1 MSRLNFSALLA
12 LAGRQLRRDARASEV
27 RVLFFSVLVAVAAST
42 AIGYFGARLNGA
54 MQLRATEFLGA
65 DLVLQGTSPARPGQI
80 DDGEALGLAHAR
92 VVEFTSVVGG
102 DQGIQLSSVKA
113 ADARYPLR
121 GEIRSAPAPYGAES
135 PGGGPGP
142 GEAWV
147 EPRLL
152 VALGMQ
158 IGDSIDVGQKT
169 LRLSRVLTY
178 EPDRA
183 NNFYSLTP
191 RVLMNLADLA
201 STGVIQPGSR
211 VSYRDLWRGEPQAL
225 AAYCKGVEQHLAANQ
240 RLLDTRDGN
249 RQIGGALG
257 KAERYLN
264 MASLV
269 AVLLAGVA
277 VALSASRYAA
287 RRLDASALLRCLG
300 LSRRQALGLYC
311 LQLAMLGVVAAL
323 FGAGL
328 GWLAQLGLFQLL
340 EGLLPSTVP
349 PGGIAPALAGIA
361 TGLVALAGFAL
372 PPLAALGR
380 VPPLR
385 VLRRDL
391 LPVPPSSWLVYGA
404 ALLALGLI
412 MWRLSLD
419 LLLTFALLGGGLIAA
434 AVLGGLLLLVLRSLR
449 RALAGAPLTWRLGL
463 GQLLRYPL
471 AAAGQALAFGLILL
485 AMGLVAL
492 LRGELLDTWQAQL
505 PADAPNHFALN
516 ILPDQREPFAQ
527 QLQAIGA
534 RSAPLYP
541 VTPGRLVAINGQPV
555 NQVVSKDS
563 TGERAVQRD
572 LSLTWA
578 AELPSGNAL
587 SEGRWWQEAPSPQD
601 TPGVATPDVPAPD
614 VATPDVATPDVATPD
629 VSVEAELAASLGLKL
644 GDELTFD
651 IGDQQHSA
659 KVSSLRTVHW
669 DSFQP
674 NFYMIFQ
681 PGTLQ
686 GLPTTYL
693 TSFYLPAGHDKDIVA
708 LSRAFPAATIL
719 QVDALLSQLRSILA
733 QVTLAVE
740 YVLLF
745 VLAAGLAVLFA
756 GLQATLDERIRQGA
770 LLRALGASRALL
782 VRTRRIE
789 FGLLG
794 AASGVLAALGCE
806 LVTWVLYR
814 YAFALTWSP
823 HPWLLVLPVAGAV
836 LVGGAGMLG
845 TRRALNA
852 SPLAVLR
859 EG

>member
-1 MSRLNFSALLA
+1 MRRLSLLRLCSLA
-12 LAGRQLRRDARASEV
+12 LRQLLRDVRASEV
-27 RVLFFSVLVAVAAST
+27 RVLFFALLVAVAAST

-54 MQLRATEFLGA
+54 MQLRASEFLGA
-65 DLVLQGTSPARPGQI
+65 NLVLQGSSAATDPQLSAGT
-80 DDGEALGLAHAR
+80 ELGLRHAR
-92 VVEFTSVVGG
+92 VVEFTSVVGT
-102 DQGIQLSSVKA
+102 DAGIQLSSIKA
-113 ADARYPLR
+113 ADAAYPLR
-121 GEIRSAPAPYGAES
+121 GELRSAAAPFAEER
-135 PGGGPGP
+135 PGGSPAP

-152 VALGMQ
+152 VALGLAM
-158 IGDSIDVGQKT
+158 GDSIDVGMKS
-169 LRLSRVLTY
+169 LRISRVLTY

-191 RVLMNLADLA
+191 RVLINFDDLQA
-201 STGVIQPGSR
+201 TGVIQPGSR
-211 VSYRDLWRGEPQAL
+211 VTYRDLWRGEAETLSRYRQT
-225 AAYCKGVEQHLAANQ
+225 VEPTLAANQ
-240 RLLDTRDGN
+240 SLRDTRDGN

-311 LQLAMLGVVAAL
+311 VQLAALGLVAAL
-323 FGAGL
+323 AGAVI
-328 GWLAQLGLFQLL
+328 GWLAQLGLFRLL
-340 EGLLPSTVP
+340 DGLMPSTIP
-349 PGGIAPALAGIA
+349 PGGLTPALAGIA

-391 LPVPPSSWLVYGA
+391 LPVPASSWLVYGT
-404 ALLALGLI
+404 ALFALGLI

-419 LLLTFALLGGGLIAA
+419 LLLTFALLAGGLIAA
-434 AVLGGLLLLVLRSLR
+434 LLLGGLLLLGLRSLR
-449 RALAGAPLTWRLGL
+449 RLLAGAPLTWRLGL
-463 GQLLRYPL
+463 GQLLRHPL

-492 LRGELLDTWQAQL
+492 LRAELLDNWQAQL
-505 PADAPNHFALN
+505 PKDAPNHFALN
-516 ILPDQREPFAQ
+516 ILPDNREPFAQ
-527 QLQAIGA
+527 RLREANAI
-534 RSAPLYP
+534 SAPLYP
-541 VTPGRLVAINGQPV
+541 VIPGRLTHINDEPV
-555 NQVVSKDS
+555 RQLVSKES

-578 AELPSGNAL
+578 ADLPQGNAL
-587 SEGRWWQEAPSPQD
+587 VSGEWWQAAPASD
-601 TPGVATPDVPAPD
+601 GIPG
-614 VATPDVATPDVATPD
+614 
-629 VSVEAELAASLGLKL
+629 VSVETELAASLHLKL
-644 GDELTFD
+644 GDLLNFD
-651 IGDQQHSA
+651 IAGQQRQA
-659 KVSSLRTVHW
+659 RVSSLRSVHW

-693 TSFYLPAGHDKDIVA
+693 TSFYLAPGHDQEVVA

-719 QVDALLSQLRSILA
+719 QVDALLEQLRSILA

-770 LLRALGASRALL
+770 LLRALGAGRPLL
-782 VRTRRIE
+782 VRARRIE

-794 AASGVLAALGCE
+794 AASGVLAAVGCE
-806 LVTWVLYR
+806 LISWALYR
-814 YAFALTWSP
+814 YAFDLQWGP
-823 HPWLLVLPVAGAV
+823 HPWLLLLPLIGAL
-836 LVGGAGMLG
+836 LVGGAGVFG

-852 SPLAVLR
+852 SPLTVLR

>member
-1 MSRLNFSALLA
+1 MRRLSLLRLCSLA
-12 LAGRQLRRDARASEV
+12 LRQLLRDVRASEV
-27 RVLFFSVLVAVAAST
+27 RVLFFALLVAVAAST

-54 MQLRATEFLGA
+54 MQLRASEFLGA
-65 DLVLQGTSPARPGQI
+65 DLVLQGSSAASDPQI
-80 DDGEALGLAHAR
+80 SAGTELGLRHAR
-92 VVEFTSVVGG
+92 VVEFTSVVGT
-102 DQGIQLSSVKA
+102 DAGIQLSSIKA
-113 ADARYPLR
+113 ADAAYPLR
-121 GEIRSAPAPYGAES
+121 GELRSAAAPFAEER
-135 PGGGPGP
+135 PGGGPAP

-152 VALGMQ
+152 VALGLAM
-158 IGDSIDVGQKT
+158 GDSIDVGMKS
-169 LRLSRVLTY
+169 LRISRVLTY

-191 RVLMNLADLA
+191 RVLINFDDLQA
-201 STGVIQPGSR
+201 TGVIQPGSR
-211 VSYRDLWRGEPQAL
+211 VTYRDLWRGEAETLSRYRQT
-225 AAYCKGVEQHLAANQ
+225 VEPTLAANQ
-240 RLLDTRDGN
+240 SLRDTRDGN

-311 LQLAMLGVVAAL
+311 VQLAALGLVAAL
-323 FGAGL
+323 AGAVI
-328 GWLAQLGLFQLL
+328 GWLAQLGLFRLL
-340 EGLLPSTVP
+340 DGLMPSTIP
-349 PGGIAPALAGIA
+349 PGGLTPALAGIA
-361 TGLVALAGFAL
+361 TGLVALAGFAW
-372 PPLAALGR
+372 PPRAALGR
-380 VPPLR
+380 GPPLR

-391 LPVPPSSWLVYGA
+391 LPVPASSWLVYGT
-404 ALLALGLI
+404 ALFALGLI

-434 AVLGGLLLLVLRSLR
+434 LLLGGLLLLGLRSLR
-449 RALAGAPLTWRLGL
+449 RLLAGAPLTWRLGL
-463 GQLLRYPL
+463 GQLLRHPL

-492 LRGELLDTWQAQL
+492 LRAELLDNWQAQL
-505 PADAPNHFALN
+505 PKDAPNHFALN
-516 ILPDQREPFAQ
+516 ILPDDREPFTQRLREAN
-527 QLQAIGA
+527 AI
-534 RSAPLYP
+534 SAPLYP
-541 VTPGRLVAINGQPV
+541 VIPGRLTHINDEPV
-555 NQVVSKDS
+555 RQLVSKES

-578 AELPSGNAL
+578 ADLPQGNAL
-587 SEGRWWQEAPSPQD
+587 VSGEWWQAAPASD
-601 TPGVATPDVPAPD
+601 GIPG
-614 VATPDVATPDVATPD
+614 
-629 VSVEAELAASLGLKL
+629 VSVETELAASLHLKL
-644 GDELTFD
+644 GDLLNFD
-651 IGDQQHSA
+651 IAGQQRQA
-659 KVSSLRTVHW
+659 RVSSLRSVHW

-693 TSFYLPAGHDKDIVA
+693 TSFYLAPGHDQEVVA

-719 QVDALLSQLRSILA
+719 QVDALLAQLRSILA

-770 LLRALGASRALL
+770 LLRALGAGRPLL
-782 VRTRRIE
+782 VRARRIE

-794 AASGVLAALGCE
+794 AASGVLAAVGCE
-806 LVTWVLYR
+806 LISWALYR
-814 YAFALTWSP
+814 YAFDLQWGP
-823 HPWLLVLPVAGAV
+823 HPWLLLLPLIGAL
-836 LVGGAGMLG
+836 LVGGAGVFG

-852 SPLAVLR
+852 SPLTVLR

>member
-1 MSRLNFSALLA
+1 MTRLSFWGLCALSL
-12 LAGRQLRRDARASEV
+12 RQLLRDARASEV
-27 RVLFFSVLVAVAAST
+27 RVLFFALLVAVAAST

-54 MQLRATEFLGA
+54 MQLRASEFLGA
-65 DLVLQGTSPARPGQI
+65 DLVLQGSAPASEQQVASGT
-80 DDGEALGLAHAR
+80 ALGLRHAR

-102 DQGIQLSSVKA
+102 DGGIQLSSIKA
-113 ADARYPLR
+113 ADSAYPLR
-121 GEIRSAPAPYGAES
+121 GQLRSAPAPYGEER
-135 PGGGPGP
+135 PGGGPAP

-152 VALGMQ
+152 AALGLS
-158 IGDSIDVGQKT
+158 IGDSIEVGMKT
-169 LRLSRVLTY
+169 LRMSRVLTY

-183 NNFYSLTP
+183 GNFYSLTP
-191 RVLMNLADLA
+191 RVLMNLTDLQA
-201 STGVIQPGSR
+201 TGVIQPGSR
-211 VSYRDLWRGEPQAL
+211 VSYRDLWRGDIDAL
-225 AAYCKGVEQHLAANQ
+225 AQYRQSTQSTLAANQ

-300 LSRRQALGLYC
+300 LSRHQALGLYS
-311 LQLAMLGVVAAL
+311 LQLAVLGMVAAL
-323 FGAGL
+323 AGALL

-340 EGLLPSTVP
+340 AGLLPSQVP
-349 PGGIAPALAGIA
+349 PGSLAPALAGIG

-391 LPVPPSSWLVYGA
+391 LPPPPSSWLVYGA

-419 LLLTFALLGGGLIAA
+419 LLLTFALLGGGLLAA
-434 AVLGGLLLLVLRSLR
+434 LLLGGLLLLGLRSLR
-449 RALAGAPLTWRLGL
+449 RLLAGAPLAWRLGL
-463 GQLLRYPL
+463 GQLLRHPL

-492 LRGELLDTWQAQL
+492 LRAELLDTWQAQL
-505 PADAPNHFALN
+505 PKDAPNHFALN
-516 ILPDQREPFAQ
+516 ILADDRQPFAER
-527 QLQAIGA
+527 LA
-534 RSAPLYP
+534 RINATSAPLYP
-541 VTPGRLVAINGQPV
+541 VIPGRLTHINEQPV
-555 NQVVSKDS
+555 RQLVSKES

-578 AELPSGNAL
+578 AELPQGNAL
-587 SEGRWWQEAPSPQD
+587 SAGDWWQQAPAAD
-601 TPGVATPDVPAPD
+601 GMPG
-614 VATPDVATPDVATPD
+614 
-629 VSVEAELAASLGLKL
+629 VSVEAELAQSLKL
-644 GDELTFD
+644 QLGDLLTFD
-651 IGDQQHSA
+651 IGGQQRQA
-659 KVSSLRTVHW
+659 RVSSLRTVHW

-686 GLPTTYL
+686 GLPATYL
-693 TSFYLPAGHDKDIVA
+693 TSFYLAPGHDQEVVA
-708 LSRAFPAATIL
+708 LSRAFPAVTIL
-719 QVDALLSQLRSILA
+719 QVDALLGQLRSILA

-745 VLAAGLAVLFA
+745 VLAAGMAVLFA

-770 LLRALGASRALL
+770 LLRALGAARPLL
-782 VRTRRIE
+782 VKARRIE

-794 AASGVLAALGCE
+794 AVSGLLAALGCE
-806 LVTWVLYR
+806 LITWALYR
-814 YAFALTWSP
+814 YAFDLHWAP
-823 HPWLLVLPVAGAV
+823 HPWLLMLPVAGAA
-836 LVGGAGMLG
+836 LVGGAGVLG

-852 SPLAVLR
+852 SPLSVLR

>member
-1 MSRLNFSALLA
+1 MTRLSFPRLCALA
-12 LAGRQLRRDARASEV
+12 LRQLLRDARASEV
-27 RVLFFSVLVAVAAST
+27 RVLFFALLVAVAAST

-54 MQLRATEFLGA
+54 MQLRASEFLAA
-65 DLVLQGTSPARPGQI
+65 DLVLQGSAPPSEAQI
-80 DDGEALGLAHAR
+80 ASGTALGLRHAR

-102 DQGIQLSSVKA
+102 DSGIQLSSIKA
-113 ADARYPLR
+113 ADAAYPLR
-121 GEIRSAPAPYGAES
+121 GQLRSAPAPYTAES
-135 PGGGPGP
+135 TGGGPAA

-152 VALGMQ
+152 AALGLA
-158 IGDSIDVGQKT
+158 IGDSIDVGMKS
-169 LRLSRVLTY
+169 LRMTRVLTY

-183 NNFYSLTP
+183 GNFYSLTP
-191 RVLMNLADLA
+191 RVLMNLADLEA
-201 STGVIQPGSR
+201 TGVIQPGSR
-211 VSYRDLWRGEPQAL
+211 VSYRDLWRGDIDVVQQYRQDTE
-225 AAYCKGVEQHLAANQ
+225 KNLAANQ

-300 LSRRQALGLYC
+300 LSRHQTLGLYC
-311 LQLAMLGVVAAL
+311 LQLAMLGAVAAL
-323 FGAGL
+323 AGAL
-328 GWLAQLGLFQLL
+328 IGWLAQLGLFELL
-340 EGLLPSTVP
+340 KGLLPSQVP
-349 PGGIAPALAGIA
+349 PGGLTPALAGIG

-391 LPVPPSSWLVYGA
+391 LPLPPSSWLVYGA
-404 ALLALGLI
+404 ALFALGLI

-434 AVLGGLLLLVLRSLR
+434 LLLGGLLLLGLRSLR
-449 RALAGAPLTWRLGL
+449 QLLAGAPLAWRLGL
-463 GQLLRYPL
+463 GQLLRHPL

-492 LRGELLDTWQAQL
+492 LRAELLDTWQAQL
-505 PADAPNHFALN
+505 PKDAPNHFALN
-516 ILPDQREPFAQ
+516 ILPDDRQPFAEH
-527 QLQAIGA
+527 LA
-534 RSAPLYP
+534 RINATAAPLYP
-541 VTPGRLVAINGQPV
+541 VIPGRLTHINEQPV
-555 NQVVSKDS
+555 RQLVSKES
-563 TGERAVQRD
+563 SGERAIQRD

-578 AELPSGNAL
+578 ADLPQGNAL
-587 SEGRWWQEAPSPQD
+587 SAGDWWQQAPASD
-601 TPGVATPDVPAPD
+601 ELPG
-614 VATPDVATPDVATPD
+614 
-629 VSVEAELAASLGLKL
+629 VSVEAELAQSLNLQL
-644 GDELTFD
+644 GDLLTFD
-651 IGDQQHSA
+651 IGGQQRQA
-659 KVSSLRTVHW
+659 RVSSLRTVHW

-686 GLPTTYL
+686 GLPATYL
-693 TSFYLPAGHDKDIVA
+693 TSFYLAPGHDQEVVA
-708 LSRAFPAATIL
+708 LSRAFPAVTVL
-719 QVDALLSQLRSILA
+719 QVDALLGQLRSILA

-770 LLRALGASRALL
+770 LLRALGAARPLL
-782 VRTRRIE
+782 VKARRIE

-806 LVTWVLYR
+806 LITWALYR
-814 YAFALTWSP
+814 YAFDLHWAP
-823 HPWLLVLPVAGAV
+823 HPWLLALPLAGAV
-836 LVGGAGMLG
+836 LVGGAGVIG

>member
-1 MSRLNFSALLA
+1 MTRLSFWRLCALSL
-12 LAGRQLRRDARASEV
+12 RQLLRDARASEV
-27 RVLFFSVLVAVAAST
+27 RVLFFALLVAVAAST

-54 MQLRATEFLGA
+54 MQLRASEFLGA
-65 DLVLQGTSPARPGQI
+65 DLVLQGSAPASEQQVASGT
-80 DDGEALGLAHAR
+80 ALGLGHAR

-102 DQGIQLSSVKA
+102 DNGIQLSSIKA
-113 ADARYPLR
+113 ADPAYPLR
-121 GEIRSAPAPYGAES
+121 GQLRSAPAPYGEER
-135 PGGGPGP
+135 PGGGPAP

-152 VALGMQ
+152 AALGLA
-158 IGDSIDVGQKT
+158 IGDSIEVGMKT
-169 LRLSRVLTY
+169 LRMSRVLTY

-183 NNFYSLTP
+183 GNFYSLTP
-191 RVLMNLADLA
+191 RVLMNISDLQA
-201 STGVIQPGSR
+201 TGVVQPGSR
-211 VSYRDLWRGEPQAL
+211 VSYRDLWRGNMDAL
-225 AAYCKGVEQHLAANQ
+225 AQYRQSTEQTLAANQ

-264 MASLV
+264 LASLV

-300 LSRRQALGLYC
+300 LSRHQALGLYS
-311 LQLAMLGVVAAL
+311 LQLAALGLVAAL
-323 FGAGL
+323 AGALL
-328 GWLAQLGLFQLL
+328 GWLAQLGLFHLL
-340 EGLLPSTVP
+340 AGLLPSQVP
-349 PGGIAPALAGIA
+349 AGGLVPALAGIG
-361 TGLVALAGFAL
+361 TGLVALVGFAL

-391 LPVPPSSWLVYGA
+391 LPLPPSSWLVYGA

-419 LLLTFALLGGGLIAA
+419 LLLTFALLGGGLLAA
-434 AVLGGLLLLVLRSLR
+434 LLLGGLLLLGLRSLR
-449 RALAGAPLTWRLGL
+449 RLLAGAPLAWRLGL
-463 GQLLRYPL
+463 GQLLRHPL

-492 LRGELLDTWQAQL
+492 LRAELLDTWQAQL
-505 PADAPNHFALN
+505 PKDAPNHFALN
-516 ILPDQREPFAQ
+516 ILADDRQPFAERLAQ
-527 QLQAIGA
+527 INAS
-534 RSAPLYP
+534 SAPLYP
-541 VTPGRLVAINGQPV
+541 VIPGRLTHINEQPV
-555 NQVVSKDS
+555 RQRVSKES

-578 AELPSGNAL
+578 AELPQGNAL
-587 SEGRWWQEAPSPQD
+587 SAGDWWQQ
-601 TPGVATPDVPAPD
+601 APD
-614 VATPDVATPDVATPD
+614 AERMPG
-629 VSVEAELAASLGLKL
+629 VSVEAELAQSLNLQL
-644 GDELTFD
+644 GDLLTFD
-651 IGDQQHSA
+651 IGGQQRQA
-659 KVSSLRTVHW
+659 RVSSLRTVHW

-693 TSFYLPAGHDKDIVA
+693 TSFYLAPGHDQQVVA
-708 LSRAFPAATIL
+708 LSRAFPAVTIL
-719 QVDALLSQLRSILA
+719 QVDALLGQLRSILA

-745 VLAAGLAVLFA
+745 VLAAGMAVLFA

-770 LLRALGASRALL
+770 LLRALGAARPLL
-782 VRTRRIE
+782 AKARRIE

-794 AASGVLAALGCE
+794 ALSGVLAALGCE
-806 LVTWVLYR
+806 LITWALYR
-814 YAFALTWSP
+814 YAFDLHWAP
-823 HPWLLVLPVAGAV
+823 HPWLLMLPVAGAM
-836 LVGGAGMLG
+836 LVGGAGVVG